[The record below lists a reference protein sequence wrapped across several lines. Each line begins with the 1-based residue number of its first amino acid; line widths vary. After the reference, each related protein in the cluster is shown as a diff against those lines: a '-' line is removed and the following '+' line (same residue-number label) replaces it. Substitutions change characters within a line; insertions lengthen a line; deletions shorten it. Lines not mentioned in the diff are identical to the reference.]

1 MECRERKKY
10 NLTDIAALAGVA
22 PSTVSRVLNGKDIR
36 IKVSSAT
43 RAKIL
48 HLVKEFD
55 YSPDVNARRL
65 WTGRSNTIGLAVP
78 VQWQE
83 RGQSIFSDHPFTEMM
98 GGIEHAL
105 SESNYRLMLIFQN
118 DVYFRNRE
126 YIALLKTK
134 VLDGTIIWGA
144 VNSDSYIG
152 EIADFPVIVVNTE
165 PKPCGD
171 FNYIGNDNARGSYEL
186 TRAMLHRGARRFG
199 YLGGIGESN
208 SIGLERFSGFKR
220 ALEEAGLVPHTVLEC
235 MFRRE
240 AGAEAMKNYLRHNRP
255 EFDVLVCASDELA
268 FGAYVTLK
276 KFGLRVPDDLVLTG
290 ADGVGNFS
298 EGLFPLPTY
307 RVPAAQVGERAVKE
321 LLRRIDDPGCP
332 KIREILPVKQIIPKE
347 FDAWLEARRPWK

>member
-1 MECRERKKY
+1 MECGARKKY
-10 NLTDIAALAGVA
+10 NLTDIATLAGVA

-36 IKVSSAT
+36 IKVSPTT

-83 RGQSIFSDHPFTEMM
+83 LGQSIFSDHPFTEMM
-98 GGIEHAL
+98 GGIERAL
-105 SESNYRLMLIFQN
+105 AGSSYRLMLIFQN
-118 DVYFRNRE
+118 EAYFRNRE
-126 YIALLKTK
+126 YITLLKTK
-134 VLDGTIIWGA
+134 VLDGAIIWGA

-152 EIADFPVIVVNTE
+152 EIADYPVVVVNTE

-171 FNYIGNDNARGSYEL
+171 FNYIGNDNTAGSYEL
-186 TRAMLHRGARRFG
+186 TRAMLKRGARRFG
-199 YLGGIGESN
+199 YLGGIGGSN

-220 ALEEAGLVPHTVLEC
+220 ALAEAGLVPRTVLEC

-240 AGAEAMKNYLRHNRP
+240 AGAETMECFLRRGRP
-255 EFDVLVCASDELA
+255 ELDVLVCASDELA
-268 FGAYVTLK
+268 FGVYVTLK

-307 RVPAAQVGERAVKE
+307 RVPAAKIGERAVGE
-321 LLRRIDDPGCP
+321 LMRRIDDPSRP
-332 KIREILPVKQIIPKE
+332 KVRELLPVQLVIPEE
-347 FDAWLEARRPWK
+347 FDAWIETRRPWR